1 MTHWILIHS
10 WVSFLLTFTT
20 SLYTSRI
27 IIWTLH
33 ISFIIEG
40 ENAVTISKKI
50 GWTLNFSNFLIVK
63 DFYNNSNPFRSW
75 HLRNGSSKNPLS
87 CKIYHI
93 RFACT
98 QVYVTIMHKTIFSW
112 EAMISFNLSRKRQIW
127 NRIMFQFFSF
137 RSRSSDMTP
146 PPEVRRIP
154 TVISSPHRISVS
166 SSGILMISIYSKF
179 DINRR
184 SSVDHPGVVTK
195 TFAKRAI
202 FSKSESTRKLLC
214 RTFRFQDNI
223 SMP

>member
-1 MTHWILIHS
+1 MPLR
-10 WVSFLLTFTT
+10 
-20 SLYTSRI
+20 YQRI
-27 IIWTLH
+27 I
-33 ISFIIEG
+33 
-40 ENAVTISKKI
+40 KI
-50 GWTLNFSNFLIVK
+50 GWTLNLSNFLIVK
-63 DFYNNSNPFRSW
+63 DFYNNSNPFHSW

-93 RFACT
+93 KFACT
-98 QVYVTIMHKTIFSW
+98 QAYVTIMHKTIFSW

-127 NRIMFQFFSF
+127 NRIMFQYFSF

-184 SSVDHPGVVTK
+184 SSVDHPGTK
-195 TFAKRAI
+195 IKLVLRGPYFLNQNRPENYFVEPLDFRITSACRKRPN
-202 FSKSESTRKLLC
+202 KLRL
-214 RTFRFQDNI
+214 
-223 SMP
+223 